1 MFKKIYVEITNNCN
15 LNCPFCIG
23 NDRQKEFISEYK
35 FNLLLNKLKG
45 HTKYLYF
52 HLMGEPLIHPE
63 INKLIDTA
71 SKDYKINITTNGYF
85 INRIK
90 DNKNIHQVNISLH
103 SYDDKKNKTL
113 DEYLND
119 IYNAVDNL
127 LVNNTIINYR
137 LWVNNKYKDEII
149 KSIENRYNTIINGN
163 TKIKDYLYLEFETEF
178 IWPNINNHYCNEEG
192 SCQGLRTHI
201 GILVDGSVVPC
212 CLDYNGNLKL
222 GNIYEQDLDEILNQ
236 QRVKDMI
243 KGFQNNKKIE
253 KLCQHCNFYD
263 RIMQK
268 RGSDNNV
275 K

>member
-23 NDRQKEFISEYK
+23 NNRQKEFISEYK

-63 INKLIDTA
+63 INKLINIA

-103 SYDDKKNKTL
+103 SFDDKKNKTL

-127 LVNNTIINYR
+127 LVNNAIINYR
-137 LWVNNKYKDEII
+137 LWVNNKYKDDII
-149 KSIENRYNTIINGN
+149 KSLENRYNTIINGN
-163 TKIKDYLYLEFETEF
+163 TKIKDHLYLEFETEF
-178 IWPNINNHYCNEEG
+178 IWPNINNHYCNEVG

-236 QRVKDMI
+236 QKVKDMI
-243 KGFQNNKKIE
+243 KGFQNNKKVE

-268 RGSDNNV
+268 KGSDNNV

>member
-23 NDRQKEFISEYK
+23 NNRQKEFITEYK

-45 HTKYLYF
+45 YTKYLYF

-63 INKLIDTA
+63 INQLINIA

-103 SYDDKKNKTL
+103 SFDDNKNKTL

-137 LWVNNKYKDEII
+137 LWVNNKYKDDII

-236 QRVKDMI
+236 QKVKDMI

-268 RGSDNNV
+268 KGSDNNV

>member
-23 NDRQKEFISEYK
+23 NDRQKEFITEYK

-45 HTKYLYF
+45 HTNYLYF

-63 INKLIDTA
+63 INKLIDIA

-103 SYDDKKNKTL
+103 SFDDKKNKTL

-119 IYNAVDNL
+119 IYESVDNL
-127 LVNNTIINYR
+127 LVNNTIISYR
-137 LWVNNKYKDEII
+137 LWVNNKYKEEII
-149 KSIENRYNTIINGN
+149 KSIENRYNVTINGN
-163 TKIKDYLYLEFETEF
+163 TKIKDHLFLEFETEF
-178 IWPNINNHYCNEEG
+178 IWPNLNNHYCNKEG

-212 CLDYNGNLKL
+212 CLDYNANLKL
-222 GNIYEQDLDEILNQ
+222 GNIYEQDLDEILDQ
-236 QRVKDMI
+236 QRIKDMI
-243 KGFQNNKKIE
+243 KGFQNNKKVE

-268 RGSDNNV
+268 KGSDINV